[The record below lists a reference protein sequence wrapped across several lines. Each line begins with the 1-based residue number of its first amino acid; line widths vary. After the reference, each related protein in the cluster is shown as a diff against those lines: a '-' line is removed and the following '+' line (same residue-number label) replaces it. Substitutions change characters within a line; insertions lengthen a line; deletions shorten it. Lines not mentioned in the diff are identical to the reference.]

1 MLTMLIAAGIIGLVI
16 LIFKAAGIALIV
28 VVHCIKSLL
37 SGYRKG
43 YNGEHIE
50 YTEES
55 PPTVS
60 EALKENAASR
70 WKAYKKSLELPYYI
84 ADQISA
90 LEAQI
95 ENVYVRIS
103 ELEAEREYTF
113 NQSRLIEIDKKTAAL
128 QLEAARKTET
138 IEKLIAKY
146 RG

>member
-1 MLTMLIAAGIIGLVI
+1 MLTMLLAAGIIGIVF
-16 LIFKAAGIALIV
+16 LIFKVFGVAVIV
-28 VVHCIKSLL
+28 VTHCIKSFLT
-37 SGYRKG
+37 GYRKG
-43 YNGEHIE
+43 YNGDYIE
-50 YTEES
+50 YTEEP

-70 WKAYKKSLELPYYI
+70 WKEYKKSLELPYYI
-84 ADQISA
+84 ADQITA

-103 ELEAEREYTF
+103 ELEAERTYTF
-113 NQSRLIEIDKKTAAL
+113 NQSRLIEIDKKAAAL